1 MFEPRDG
8 RHLLVV
14 SQGACHLARKPCKPF
29 DIKGY
34 RLFLVTTWLQRSGG
48 FPPIGPIASC
58 NLADIRLVHPW
69 KPRLPS
75 AAQWTDLPVMRER
88 TIASHFA
95 RAALGGAQRRGF
107 DPSGLLQQLGISPEL
122 LDEPRARIAPEQFTQ
137 LIQALWLALDDE
149 YLGFGQGPSKPGS
162 FAMMCH
168 AVIHCRNLEKALNRG
183 LLFYSLFPDAPR
195 LTLTREG
202 EMIRLSL
209 DDSQLWDPDHFLT
222 ESLLM
227 IWHRF
232 GSWLIGQRIRLEQAT
247 FSYPRPEH
255 GAEYDLMFACPLTF
269 STAQGS
275 TVQSSLLFH
284 SRYLSMPLLQD
295 ERTLKHFLEHSPADL
310 LSRPDDGDSLSSQLR
325 RLLSRDSSRWP
336 DLEAVAAHLHISPQT
351 LRRHLREEGS
361 SFQELKDQ
369 LRRDIAIYH
378 LSRADLSLQQIAE
391 QLGFSEPSAFHRAFK
406 KWTGLTPGAYRAQ
419 EF

>member
-1 MFEPRDG
+1 
-8 RHLLVV
+8 
-14 SQGACHLARKPCKPF
+14 
-29 DIKGY
+29 
-34 RLFLVTTWLQRSGG
+34 
-48 FPPIGPIASC
+48 
-58 NLADIRLVHPW
+58 
-69 KPRLPS
+69 
-75 AAQWTDLPVMRER
+75 MRER

-95 RAALGGAQRRGF
+95 RAVLRGAQRKGY
-107 DPSGLLQQLGISPEL
+107 DYSGLLQQLGISPEL

-149 YLGFGQGPSKPGS
+149 YLGFGQAPSKSGS

-168 AVIHCRNLEKALNRG
+168 AVIHCRHLEKALKRG
-183 LLFYSLFPDAPR
+183 ILFYSLFPGAPR
-195 LTLTREG
+195 LTLTRED

-209 DDSQLWDPDHFLT
+209 DDSQHWDPDHFLT
-222 ESLLM
+222 EYLLV

-255 GAEYDLMFACPLTF
+255 GAEYDLLFSCPLVF
-269 STAQGS
+269 STTKNA
-275 TVQSSLLFH
+275 TAQSSLLFH
-284 SRYLSMPLLQD
+284 RRYLDMPLLQD
-295 ERTLKHFLEHSPADL
+295 ERTLRHYLERSPADL
-310 LSRPDDGDSLSSQLR
+310 LARPDDGHSLSSRLR
-325 RLLSRDSSRWP
+325 HLLSRDSSPWP

-351 LRRHLREEGS
+351 LRRHLREEGT
-361 SFQELKDQ
+361 SFQELKDH

-378 LSRADLSLQQIAE
+378 LSRNDLPLQQIAE

-419 EF
+419 ES

>member
-1 MFEPRDG
+1 
-8 RHLLVV
+8 
-14 SQGACHLARKPCKPF
+14 
-29 DIKGY
+29 
-34 RLFLVTTWLQRSGG
+34 
-48 FPPIGPIASC
+48 
-58 NLADIRLVHPW
+58 
-69 KPRLPS
+69 
-75 AAQWTDLPVMRER
+75 MRER

-95 RAALGGAQRRGF
+95 RAVLRGGQRRGY
-107 DPSGLLQQLGISPEL
+107 DHSDLLQQLGISPEL

-149 YLGFGQGPSKPGS
+149 YLGFGQGRSKPGS

-209 DDSQLWDPDHFLT
+209 DDAGLWDPDHFLT
-222 ESLLM
+222 ESLLV

-255 GAEYDLMFACPLTF
+255 GAEYDLLFSCALDF
-269 STAQGS
+269 STA
-275 TVQSSLLFH
+275 TQSSLLFH
-284 SRYLSMPLLQD
+284 SRYLNMPLLQD
-295 ERTLKHFLEHSPADL
+295 ERTLKHFLERSPADL
-310 LSRPDDGDSLSSQLR
+310 LSRPDDGHSLSSQLR
-325 RLLSRDSSRWP
+325 RLLSRDTSPWP

-351 LRRHLREEGS
+351 LRRHLREEGT
-361 SFQELKDQ
+361 SFQELKDH

-378 LSRADLSLQQIAE
+378 LSRNDLPLQQIAE

-406 KWTGLTPGAYRAQ
+406 KWTGLTPGAYRSQ
-419 EF
+419 EN